1 MTVTG
6 MSLYTG
12 AQRDCM
18 FATTLSI
25 TSLEKPLP
33 LTSKTISCV
42 DHAGKLLALLVT
54 CRYNSLYNSL
64 LLFEDARL

>member
-1 MTVTG
+1 MIVTG

-42 DHAGKLLALLVT
+42 DPANKLLTLVDSD
-54 CRYNSLYNSL
+54 RYNPS
-64 LLFEDARL
+64 ARKN

>member
-18 FATTLSI
+18 FATTLST

-33 LTSKTISCV
+33 LTSKIISCV
-42 DHAGKLLALLVT
+42 EPGGKLLTRSVT
-54 CRYNSLYNSL
+54 SLTVSLYNTL

>member
-25 TSLEKPLP
+25 TSLEKPAYP
-33 LTSKTISCV
+33 HV
-42 DHAGKLLALLVT
+42 RLLRVQGADPRGRLLRVQGADP
-54 CRYNSLYNSL
+54 RVRL
-64 LLFEDARL
+64 LRV